1 MFLFKSF
8 TKPVLHILL
17 GDLANNFFLLR
28 KEMETDYFFSQ
39 VPFTFQSL
47 TPNNFTLSLPCTATE
62 DAQKAKA
69 GVAEDAEVCNC
80 IS

>member
-1 MFLFKSF
+1 MKL
-8 TKPVLHILL
+8 
-17 GDLANNFFLLR
+17 
-28 KEMETDYFFSQ
+28 DYFFSQ
-39 VPFTFQSL
+39 GPFTFQSP

-69 GVAEDAEVCNC
+69 GAAEDAEVGNR